1 MKKKVKIKLATII
14 FLCFQANII
23 EAAVINVNRAIAFQD
38 EGTTNVDH
46 TALLNNL
53 DGSFGAATGGTVS
66 INYYATGTS
75 NRYFDALSLN
85 FDLSNIGFNNITG
98 MLLRFYTQKGGYGNR
113 GWQHYQVL
121 EGAFNSTN
129 EDVGMGAA
137 GSTDFGNGNVIAANR
152 TIGWVEESID
162 LDWLASDDF
171 NVTLRLWNAR
181 IDRVELEVST
191 SAVPIPPALFLFS
204 SGLIGLLSVKKKR

>member
-98 MLLRFYTQKGGYGNR
+98 MLLRFYTQKGGV
-113 GWQHYQVL
+113 W
-121 EGAFNSTN
+121 
-129 EDVGMGAA
+129 
-137 GSTDFGNGNVIAANR
+137 
-152 TIGWVEESID
+152 
-162 LDWLASDDF
+162 
-171 NVTLRLWNAR
+171 
-181 IDRVELEVST
+181 
-191 SAVPIPPALFLFS
+191 
-204 SGLIGLLSVKKKR
+204 K